1 MTQMELLL
9 LATCVG
15 GLVALVSG
23 VLLKNRKVHAE
34 HWLWKKRRLVRARI
48 LTTGGTTVSV
58 LSAAA
63 FVVI

>member
-1 MTQMELLL
+1 MIDYLLIAGVLAGTLAFVAGELLRHRR
-9 LATCVG
+9 V
-15 GLVALVSG
+15 
-23 VLLKNRKVHAE
+23 RAE